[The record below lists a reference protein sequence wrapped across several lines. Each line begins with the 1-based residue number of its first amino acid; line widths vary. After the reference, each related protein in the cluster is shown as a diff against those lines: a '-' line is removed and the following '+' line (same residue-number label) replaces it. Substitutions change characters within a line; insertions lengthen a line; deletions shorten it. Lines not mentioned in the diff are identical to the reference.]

1 MELARGGRAVDIN
14 MDSDSSDDDEDGE
27 FYTEG
32 TDDLLEARR
41 KLATYSLQRWASCHI
56 VIDNWTYAKDV
67 ERERG

>member
-41 KLATYSLQRWASCHI
+41 KLATYSLQR
-56 VIDNWTYAKDV
+56 
-67 ERERG
+67 